1 MGLFKAKI
9 PMVPKETSYA
19 SFHPFLKGLQHALG
33 PYRMFHP
40 VPFFGPGFSRLFS
53 LFRHSH
59 RFSFVHVDP
68 YTSTFLRPFAP
79 RALPR
84 FSATMGALTP
94 ARLALRT
101 LYLSNEH
108 QPLSGQVSLLNTARP
123 SMHSVSKHLARS
135 VIASMLP
142 TQRDRLPGL
151 RLWTSR
157 SGLRLES
164 EGSSLRT
171 AESSS
176 YRTDC
181 MFASGCSPPQL
192 TLAQLPSATGSGHL
206 PEGDFHPSDR
216 ACSQAHGFRPRA
228 SPE

>member
-1 MGLFKAKI
+1 MASRGL
-9 PMVPKETSYA
+9 MT
-19 SFHPFLKGLQHALG
+19 
-33 PYRMFHP
+33 
-40 VPFFGPGFSRLFS
+40 PGR
-53 LFRHSH
+53 
-59 RFSFVHVDP
+59 
-68 YTSTFLRPFAP
+68 
-79 RALPR
+79 
-84 FSATMGALTP
+84 G
-94 ARLALRT
+94 ALRT
-101 LYLSNEH
+101 HAKGNEL
-108 QPLSGQVSLLNTARP
+108 PTCPGQVSLLNTARP

-206 PEGDFHPSDR
+206 PEGDLHPSDR
-216 ACSQAHGFRPRA
+216 ACSQAHGFPPKACRNDGFGQRKSSA
-228 SPE
+228 SY